1 MIGDQRKLKFVKV
14 FISFRHFSCSKGLVN
29 KSFQY
34 VNTKSI
40 VKLQFVRPLSTKD
53 VFFKEIGL
61 FKFFVSFFNFLLA
74 DLTSQIP
81 PPPVPSGTKQTL
93 EELVAAGVSI
103 LDDLELWNCW
113 KPSCW
118 LRWGF
123 ELCHFYTDLPWWGV
137 ISAS

>member
-1 MIGDQRKLKFVKV
+1 MLIIL
-14 FISFRHFSCSKGLVN
+14 L
-29 KSFQY
+29 
-34 VNTKSI
+34 
-40 VKLQFVRPLSTKD
+40 
-53 VFFKEIGL
+53 
-61 FKFFVSFFNFLLA
+61 FLLA

-81 PPPVPSGTKQTL
+81 PPPVPSGAKQTL

-103 LDDLELWNCW
+103 LDDLELWTWW

-137 ISAS
+137 IAAMTVLIRLTLIYVPIKIQRFNARQSQFRPEIQKFNDRTKEAKREGDHMLGYKSC